1 VHTSIRTFFSW
12 AKARSYLPKNEATE
26 AEAVSKVKV
35 GDTETGIFTP
45 AQIKSL
51 LAIATPE
58 MIPFIAIGA
67 FAGLRAAE
75 IARLDWSAVDL
86 KRKIIHLRADQ
97 AKTASR
103 RIIPVSDNLR
113 AWLLPR
119 VGNGRVVPNAEMQ
132 KKVAPLAMILGFEWP
147 NNVLRHSFIS
157 YRIAIVKSA
166 EQVALEAG
174 NSPTIIF
181 KHYREL
187 TTEEQANE
195 WFGIF
200 PLPSILSA
208 F

>member
-1 VHTSIRTFFSW
+1 
-12 AKARSYLPKNEATE
+12 
-26 AEAVSKVKV
+26 V

-119 VGNGRVVPNAEMQ
+119 VGKGRVVPNAEMQ
-132 KKVAPLAMILGFEWP
+132 KKVAPLARILGFEWP

-187 TTEEQANE
+187 ATEEQAEE

-200 PLPSILSA
+200 PLPSVLSA